1 MSIETLLPANETQEL
16 KLKDISIRSEVT
28 DYRTL
33 IDFSPLSCDEKLI
46 PSLIKVLN
54 PVTLININERE
65 VINQAWAS
73 HRKIGTIE
81 SVKKIVHAFDPFAS
95 VVEWNSRARHDKS
108 MRDGTVIYSSTDWA
122 WFEYK
127 IILKN
132 QLTLSQKKRLTTA
145 LGKYTPVR
153 CVLKDFNAQK
163 ILFHDNSFKRN
174 NSYTYGGYING

>member
-1 MSIETLLPANETQEL
+1 MSIETLLPENETQEL
-16 KLKDISIRSEVT
+16 KLKDISIRNEVT

-65 VINQAWAS
+65 MINQAWAS
-73 HRKIGTIE
+73 HKKIGTLE

-108 MRDGTVIYSSTDWA
+108 MQDGTLIYSMADWE

-127 IILKN
+127 IILKSP
-132 QLTLSQKKRLTTA
+132 LRLSQKKRLTTA

-153 CVLKDFNAQK
+153 CVLKSFNTQM
-163 ILFHDNSFKRN
+163 LLLHNNSFKRN
-174 NSYTYGGYING
+174 KSYTYGGYING